1 MHDRRYFQK
10 ALVTEEAKL
19 APVQRGL
26 VLPVVCMH
34 TYTGDNGP
42 EFFENI

>member
-1 MHDRRYFQK
+1 MHDRPYFQK
-10 ALVTEEAKL
+10 ALVTEGAKL

-26 VLPVVCMH
+26 VLPVMCMH

-42 EFFENI
+42 EFFESI